1 MPTPSNNFMKLVGG
15 TDNGNSTIYTA
26 DDSTVQNLI
35 KVGDTIKVSGTTD
48 NNGVYTVT
56 EINTDGT
63 ALGSTGDVYYSLKGQ
78 ILTDEDSAGTTK
90 PIIEVIRAPGDKLCA
105 LGDVGE
111 SGDNAIDV
119 WSNNATTDYVGVSPA
134 SADGWIKN
142 AINPTATGDNAQYI
156 YHFVDESL
164 RVCNI
169 NEENTSFIKWFGYI
183 QRTQF
188 ASTYGLSFAGWQEN
202 PNTLAPPKLATSFT
216 YAYINSP
223 NVNGGSNTTLNADEH
238 DPAQATNFY
247 SENRGVARGKK
258 DSTSLLRF
266 RADTGELSNMLPS
279 AKKTFFAGA
288 LNDNDSLF
296 DFEDNNGD
304 GSATLVDSDGFVA
317 FDSATFEMSSNT
329 GVLTNGSAN
338 QGSVSLR
345 LTTVVGAT
353 YQVSFDVL
361 AAGNSNISISLGSDS
376 TNFNTDNQSGAIA
389 HAGDTTG
396 NTLIVPYTA
405 TSTTSYL
412 IIKLSSSTSG
422 HHGDIDNLT
431 VRRVDQL
438 SFENT
443 SAVERLDQASNGEII
458 TIGEALGTFP
468 KEVLFCTKRS
478 GGQGGTIT
486 YQRRYGGI
494 LDGSGVHTSGSASD
508 PHACIQGDSPILE
521 RGLGFNVGIT
531 DGTADGDWEAGTYEF
546 YQSFV
551 YENNQESLPFQMGD
565 GDDGSNLAAGT
576 HTSAGGKA
584 LRISVYAD
592 LAYNARLV
600 GARVYTR
607 LANTD
612 NDLTLLVDIDIVK
625 GIKMTFDGDHVG
637 WSYQSGKGYYVT
649 GPATGNATTPNID
662 TYDTI
667 NGYSPDVHFNAFGG
681 RNEIY
686 KASVIANRR
695 TFIANVKLK
704 GKNIELQKHGD
715 RLMYSEINKFDTF
728 LEHNFID
735 VSKGDYGEYTA
746 LESYADRLLAFKNN
760 LVHVINIASPSPAGW
775 YLEDTIKY
783 AGVNFSFS
791 VTKTKY
797 GIAWVSDDG
806 CYIYDGNRA
815 TNLIE
820 KKIATSSASYTSTN
834 VDWQSWYRG
843 SGNVKDVMIG
853 YDAISN
859 SLIML
864 RSPNDSTT
872 NSNQGWVYDFDSNGW
887 IFHSNIFDDSETY
900 TNFVTDWNNNLVLG
914 LQNSNDVDFKKF
926 LPVSKSSSGQEFV
939 TKDIDFGEPGL
950 IKKVYAVYVTY
961 KSDGAE
967 TTPFKYAI
975 DGKQSFSG
983 GGGGTFTG
991 NLVDTS
997 GQWDIVKLVP
1007 ATNPLSCQSIQIKFD
1022 VGSAGIFEFNDL
1034 SIEYRVIRNKRVS

>member
-1 MPTPSNNFMKLVGG
+1 MSTPSNNYMKLVGG

-26 DDSTVQNLI
+26 DDSAVQNLI
-35 KVGDTIKVSGTTD
+35 KVGDTIKVSGTAN

-56 EINTDGT
+56 EITTDGT

-78 ILTDEDSAGTTK
+78 VLTDETSAGSTD
-90 PIIEVIRAPGDKLCA
+90 PVIEVIRAPGDKLCA
-105 LGDVGE
+105 LGDVD
-111 SGDNAIDV
+111 SSSDNAIDV
-119 WSNNATTDYVGVSPA
+119 WSNNATTDYDGTSPTT
-134 SADGWIKN
+134 ADGWIKN
-142 AINPTATGDNAQYI
+142 AINPTLDGDNAQYI

-169 NEENTSFIKWFGYI
+169 NEQNTSFIKWFGYI

-188 ASTYGLSFAGWQEN
+188 ASTNGLVFAGWQEN

-216 YAYINSP
+216 YAYVNSP
-223 NVNGGSNTTLNADEH
+223 DVNGSSNTTLNSNEH
-238 DPAQATNFY
+238 TNTEATNFF
-247 SENRGVARGKK
+247 SENRGVARAKK
-258 DSTSLLRF
+258 DSTSELRF
-266 RADTGELSNMLPS
+266 RADTGELANMLPA

-304 GSATLVDSDGFVA
+304 GGSTLIDSDGFVA
-317 FDSATFEMSSNT
+317 INSATFAMDSNR
-329 GVLTNGSAN
+329 GKLVNGAAS
-338 QGSVSLR
+338 QGSVSMR
-345 LTTVVGAT
+345 LTTVAEAS

-361 AAGNSNISISLGSDS
+361 DTGDSDVSVSLGTDS
-376 TNFNTDNQSGAIA
+376 TAFNTSNQSGAIS
-389 HAGDTTG
+389 HSSNSTG
-396 NTLIVPYTA
+396 NNLLVPFTA
-405 TSTTSYL
+405 TSTISFL
-412 IIKLSSSTSG
+412 IIKLSSSAAG
-422 HHGDIDNLT
+422 EFAVIDNLT
-431 VRRVDQL
+431 IRRIDKL

-443 SAVERLDQASNGEII
+443 NPNEILDQASNGEII
-458 TIGEALGTFP
+458 TIGTALGTFP
-468 KEVLFCTKRS
+468 KEVLFCTKESS
-478 GGQGGTIT
+478 GDGGPIT
-486 YQRRYGGI
+486 YQRSYGGA
-494 LDGSGVHTSGSASD
+494 LAGTA
-508 PHACIQGDSPILE
+508 PHQHKQGDTPVLE
-521 RGLGFNVGIT
+521 RGLGFNIGVT
-531 DGTADGDWEAGTYEF
+531 DGTADGEWEAGTYEF

-551 YENNQESLPFQMGD
+551 YENNQESLPLQMGD
-565 GDDGSNLAAGT
+565 GDDGTNLEAGT
-576 HTSAGGKA
+576 HTAAGGKS
-584 LRISVYAD
+584 LRVSVYAD
-592 LAYNARLV
+592 VAYNARLY
-600 GARVYTR
+600 GARIYTR

-612 NDLTLLVDIDIVK
+612 NDLILLADIDIVK
-625 GIKMTFDGDHVG
+625 GVKMTFDGDHVG
-637 WSYQSGKGYYVT
+637 WTYQDGRGYYVI
-649 GPATGNATTPNID
+649 ADAAGNATSPNLD

-775 YLEDTIKY
+775 YLEDTVKY

-791 VTKTKY
+791 VAKTRY
-797 GIAWVSDDG
+797 GVAWVSDDG
-806 CYIYDGNRA
+806 CYIYDGRRT

-820 KKIATSSASYTSTN
+820 NKIAVSKASYTSTN

-843 SGNVKDVMIG
+843 SGNVKDVMLG

-859 SLIML
+859 SLVMV
-864 RSPNDSTT
+864 RSPNDATT
-872 NSNQGWVYDFDSNGW
+872 NSNQGWIYDFDSNGW
-887 IFHSNIFDDSETY
+887 IFHTNIFDENETY

-926 LPVSKSSSGQEFV
+926 LPISKSLSGQEFV

-961 KSDGAE
+961 KSDDAE

-975 DGKQSFSG
+975 DGKQDFSG
-983 GGGGTFTG
+983 SGGGTFTG
-991 NLVDTS
+991 NLVNTS
-997 GQWDIVKLVP
+997 GQWDVVKLVP
-1007 ATNPLSCQSIQIKFD
+1007 ATNPLPCQSIQIKFD
-1022 VGSAGIFEFNDL
+1022 VGSAGVFEFNDL
-1034 SIEYRVIRNKRVS
+1034 SIEYRIIRNKRVS

>member
-1 MPTPSNNFMKLVGG
+1 MKLVGG

-26 DDSTVQNLI
+26 DDSAVQNLI
-35 KVGDTIKVSGTTD
+35 KVGDTIKVSGTVN

-63 ALGSTGDVYYSLKGQ
+63 ALGSTGDVYYSLKGKV
-78 ILTDEDSAGTTK
+78 LTDEDSAGTTN

-105 LGDVGE
+105 LGDVDD
-111 SGDNAIDV
+111 SGDNAIDI
-119 WSNNATTDYVGVSPA
+119 WSNNATTDYAGVSP
-134 SADGWIKN
+134 STADGWTKN
-142 AINPTATGDNAQYI
+142 AINPTASGDNAKYI

-188 ASTYGLSFAGWQEN
+188 ASTNGLTFAGWQEN
-202 PNTLAPPKLATSFT
+202 PNTLAPPRLATSFT

-223 NVNGGSNTTLNADEH
+223 DVNGTSNTTLNADEH
-238 DPAQATNFY
+238 DASQATNFY

-266 RADTGELSNMLPS
+266 RADTGELANMLNA

-304 GSATLVDSDGFVA
+304 GSATLLDSDGFIA
-317 FDSATFEMSSNT
+317 ANSATFAMSSNT
-329 GVLTNGSAN
+329 AVLTNGASS
-338 QGSVSLR
+338 QGSASLR
-345 LTTVVGAT
+345 LTTVTGAT

-361 AAGNSNISISLGSDS
+361 AAGNSDISVSLGSHA
-376 TNFNTDNQSGAIA
+376 TNFNTDNQSGAIG
-389 HAGDTTG
+389 HSGDTAG

-405 TSTTSYL
+405 TSTSTYL
-412 IIKLSSSTSG
+412 ILKLSSSTSG

-431 VRRVDQL
+431 VRRIDQL

-443 SAVERLDQASNGEII
+443 SSVERLDQASNGEII

-468 KEVLFCTKRS
+468 KEVLFCTKKS
-478 GGQGGTIT
+478 GGSGGTIT
-486 YQRRYGGI
+486 YQRSYGGA
-494 LDGSGVHTSGSASD
+494 LDGSGIDSDSAARSND
-508 PHACIQGDSPILE
+508 PHACIQGDSPVLE
-521 RGLGFNVGIT
+521 RGLGFNIGIT
-531 DGTADGDWEAGTYEF
+531 DGTDDGDWEAGTYEF
-546 YQSFV
+546 YQTFV
-551 YENNQESLPFQMGD
+551 YENNQESLPLQMGD

-576 HTSAGGKA
+576 HTAAGGKT
-584 LRISVYAD
+584 LRVSVYAD
-592 LAYNARLV
+592 VAYNARLT
-600 GARVYTR
+600 GSRIYTR

-612 NDLTLLVDIDIVK
+612 NDLILLADIDIVK
-625 GIKMTFDGDHVG
+625 GVKMTFDGDHVG
-637 WSYQSGKGYYVT
+637 WTYQSGKGYYVI
-649 GPATGNATTPNID
+649 GPAAGNATAPNLD

-686 KASVIANRR
+686 KASVVANRR

-704 GKNIELQKHGD
+704 GNNIELQKHGD

-735 VSKGDYGEYTA
+735 VSKGDYGEYVA

-760 LVHVINIASPSPAGW
+760 TVHVINIANPSPAGW
-775 YLEDTIKY
+775 YLEETIKY
-783 AGVNFSFS
+783 AGVNFSYS
-791 VTKTKY
+791 IAKTRY

-806 CYIYDGNRA
+806 CYIYDGNRV

-820 KKIATSSASYTSTN
+820 NKIAISSASYTSTN

-843 SGNVKDVMIG
+843 SGNVKDVMLG

-859 SLIML
+859 SLIMV

-872 NSNQGWVYDFDSNGW
+872 DSNQGWIYDFDSNGW
-887 IFHSNIFDDSETY
+887 VFHTNIFTDSETY
-900 TNFVTDWNNNLVLG
+900 TNFITDWNNNLVLG
-914 LQNSNDVDFKKF
+914 LQNSNQVDFKKF
-926 LPVSKSSSGQEFV
+926 LPVSKSLSGQEFV
-939 TKDIDFGEPGL
+939 SKDIDFGEPGL

-997 GQWDIVKLVP
+997 GTWDIVKLIP
-1007 ATNPLSCQSIQIKFD
+1007 ATNPLPCQSLQIKFD
-1022 VGSAGIFEFNDL
+1022 VGSAGVFEFNDL
-1034 SIEYRVIRNKRVS
+1034 TIEYRVISNKKVS

>member
-1 MPTPSNNFMKLVGG
+1 MSTPSNNYMRLVGG
-15 TDNGNSTIYTA
+15 TNNANSTIYTS
-26 DDSTVQNLI
+26 DNSSVQNLI
-35 KVGDTIKVSGTTD
+35 KVGDTIKVSGTAS

-56 EINTDGT
+56 EITTDGT
-63 ALGSTGDVYYSLKGQ
+63 ALGSNGDVYYSLKGQ
-78 ILTDEDSAGTTK
+78 ILTDEDNAGSTD
-90 PIIEVIRAPGDKLCA
+90 PVIEVIRAPGDKLCA
-105 LGDVGE
+105 LGDVD
-111 SGDNAIDV
+111 SSSDNAIDV
-119 WSNNATTDYVGVSPA
+119 WSNNATTDYDGTSPS

-142 AINPTATGDNAQYI
+142 AINPTSSGDNAKYI

-188 ASTYGLSFAGWQEN
+188 ASTSGLTFAGWQEN
-202 PNTLAPPKLATSFT
+202 PNTLAPPKLASSFT
-216 YAYINSP
+216 YAYVNSP
-223 NVNGGSNTTLNADEH
+223 AVGASGGTNADLPD
-238 DPAQATNFY
+238 DPHSSTATGSASSKTNFY
-247 SENRGVARGKK
+247 SDNRGVSRAKK
-258 DSTSLLRF
+258 DGTSELRF
-266 RADTGELSNMLPS
+266 RADTGELANMLPA

-288 LNDNDSLF
+288 LNTNDSSF
-296 DFEDNNGD
+296 QFAGNNGD
-304 GSATLVDSDGFVA
+304 TGTTLLDNDGFVA
-317 FDSATFEMSSNT
+317 VNNVTFEISSGIGIIAN
-329 GVLTNGSAN
+329 NGSN
-338 QGSVSLR
+338 QGTVSLR
-345 LTTVVGAT
+345 LTTVTDAS
-353 YQVSFDVL
+353 YQISFDVL
-361 AAGNSNISISLGSDS
+361 SSSDSNVQASLGSDATTLN
-376 TNFNTDNQSGAIA
+376 TNNQTGAIA
-389 HAGDTTG
+389 SSGVDNVALLT
-396 NTLIVPYTA
+396 PYTA

-412 IIKLSSSTSG
+412 IIRVSETADTR
-422 HHGDIDNLT
+422 HVDIDNLT
-431 VRRVDQL
+431 VRRIDQL

-443 SAVERLDQASNGEII
+443 SSVERLDQAENGEII
-458 TIGEALGTFP
+458 TIGTALGVFP
-468 KEVLFCTKRS
+468 TEVLFCTKKS
-478 GGQGGTIT
+478 GGSGGTIT
-486 YQRRYGGI
+486 YQRSYGGA
-494 LDGSGVHTSGSASD
+494 LGGTA
-508 PHACIQGDSPILE
+508 PHIHKQDDTPILE
-521 RGLGFNVGIT
+521 RGLGFNIGVS
-531 DGTADGDWEAGTYEF
+531 DGTADGEWEAGTYEF

-551 YENNQESLPFQMGD
+551 YEDNQESLPFQMGD
-565 GDDGSNLAAGT
+565 GDGGGDLLAGT
-576 HTSAGGKA
+576 HTAAGGKT
-584 LRISVYAD
+584 LRVSVYGD
-592 LAYNARLV
+592 VAYNARLY
-600 GARVYTR
+600 GARIYTR

-612 NDLTLLVDIDIVK
+612 NDLILLADIDIVK
-625 GIKMTFDGDHVG
+625 GFKTTFDGDHVS
-637 WSYQSGKGYYVT
+637 WSYESGKGYYVI
-649 GPATGNATTPNID
+649 GEATGNATSPNLD

-791 VTKTKY
+791 VAKTRY

-806 CYIYDGNRA
+806 CYIYDGRRT

-820 KKIATSSASYTSTN
+820 NKIAVSKASYTSTN

-843 SGNVKDVMIG
+843 SGNVKDVMLG

-859 SLIML
+859 SLVMV
-864 RSPNDSTT
+864 RSPNDATT
-872 NSNQGWVYDFDSNGW
+872 NSNQGWIYDFDSNGW
-887 IFHSNIFDDSETY
+887 VFHNNIFDDSETY

-926 LPVSKSSSGQEFV
+926 LPISKSLSGQEFV

-950 IKKVYAVYVTY
+950 IKKVYAIYVTY

-983 GGGGTFTG
+983 SGGGTFTG

-997 GQWDIVKLVP
+997 GQWDVVKLVP
-1007 ATNPLSCQSIQIKFD
+1007 ATNPLPCQSIQIKFD
-1022 VGSAGIFEFNDL
+1022 VGSAGVFEFNDL
-1034 SIEYRVIRNKRVS
+1034 SIEYRIIRNKRVS